1 MVKNFKKTRVRPY
14 LSRLWRIRQL
24 QRDNIWCNKCLLSVL
39 QAPRSWESDVVF
51 HREGFT
57 LQGLLV
63 PKAVII
69 VTFYHSYKETAGL
82 GYCVQLT
89 FRCSSESQDIVLPLL
104 TLLLQYDTHA
114 PDCLILVPIV
124 VVILSR
130 SLEIRSLSVKLSI
143 PVPVQCTST
152 QKMNRESEIPR
163 TLHCRNPAA
172 RQYT

>member
-89 FRCSSESQDIVLPLL
+89 FRCVFGIPGYCPALVDPLVAIR
-104 TLLLQYDTHA
+104 H
-114 PDCLILVPIV
+114 PCSILVPIV